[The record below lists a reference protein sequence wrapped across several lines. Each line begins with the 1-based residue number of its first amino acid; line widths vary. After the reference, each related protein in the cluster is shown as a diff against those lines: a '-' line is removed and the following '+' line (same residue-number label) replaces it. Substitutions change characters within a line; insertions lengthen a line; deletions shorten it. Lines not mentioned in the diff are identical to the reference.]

1 MEVNA
6 RIEHQSCL
14 ELRSTHVRTSVGGI
28 HVRTF
33 GPLSKKRDAGTEEKI
48 LREQAVHV
56 SARGRSMSAL
66 LRHQVVHSFAVP
78 MCAANERETMMNGST
93 VAVPICGQSSHR
105 KTHVVFPEVLSHGF
119 FSRALIMGCA
129 RITALRDHSSLIC
142 FILTNP
148 CTWIDIAEH
157 VCCSRLPSPPSP

>member
-14 ELRSTHVRTSVGGI
+14 ELRGT

-56 SARGRSMSAL
+56 SARGR
-66 LRHQVVHSFAVP
+66 
-78 MCAANERETMMNGST
+78 
-93 VAVPICGQSSHR
+93 
-105 KTHVVFPEVLSHGF
+105 
-119 FSRALIMGCA
+119 
-129 RITALRDHSSLIC
+129 
-142 FILTNP
+142 
-148 CTWIDIAEH
+148 
-157 VCCSRLPSPPSP
+157 